1 LNLREE
7 DLGAEHLGA
16 VVIQGG
22 EVAAGGGQRMWRWD
36 SRSIWRWEFARGRGT
51 HIWRIGLGGFAFFLK
66 KNYTIFCIPHHA
78 NAGHQ
83 K

>member
-1 LNLREE
+1 M
-7 DLGAEHLGA
+7 
-16 VVIQGG
+16 
-22 EVAAGGGQRMWRWD
+22 AAGGRQRMWRWD

-66 KNYTIFCIPHHA
+66 KITLSFVFHTTPMQDIKSEIHVRDLFFYYAYLNF
-78 NAGHQ
+78 NVSV